1 MDILK
6 RKRTSKCTDGSV
18 VYEYTLNESIDQR
31 FLTLLQDF
39 GSLEMKELGGLIM
52 FTFKKD
58 DWLTL
63 KGMTDDNIFY
73 TTHLKT
79 QSAALDEFITSVL
92 SVYNQSSE

>member
-18 VYEYTLNESIDQR
+18 VYEYTLNELIDQR
-31 FLTLLQDF
+31 FLTLLQDL
-39 GSLEMKELGGLIM
+39 GSLKMKELGGLIM
-52 FTFKKD
+52 FTLEKD

-73 TTHLKT
+73 TTYMKT
-79 QSAALDEFITSVL
+79 QSAAAEEFITLIL
-92 SVYNQSSE
+92 SLYNQSSK